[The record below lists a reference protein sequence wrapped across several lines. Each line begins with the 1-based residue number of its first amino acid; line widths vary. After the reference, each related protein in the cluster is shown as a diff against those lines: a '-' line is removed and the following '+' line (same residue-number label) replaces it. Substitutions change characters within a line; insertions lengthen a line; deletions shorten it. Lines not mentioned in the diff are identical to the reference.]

1 MDHASLTS
9 EAVGHRGGRP
19 EAESMCTER
28 PAPNTGAT
36 APCCE
41 KPEGAL
47 GAGRGRGTEASSPCI
62 WGAVTRGVGIQHA
75 DASDVDTSRAL
86 PDF

>member
-1 MDHASLTS
+1 
-9 EAVGHRGGRP
+9 
-19 EAESMCTER
+19 MCTER

-62 WGAVTRGVGIQHA
+62 WGAVTQGVGIQLQMWTLL
-75 DASDVDTSRAL
+75 VLYRTF
-86 PDF
+86 DFFFLLTT

>member
-1 MDHASLTS
+1 
-9 EAVGHRGGRP
+9 
-19 EAESMCTER
+19 MCTEH

-47 GAGRGRGTEASSPCI
+47 GAGRGRGEEASVLSRSAGVLSR
-62 WGAVTRGVGIQHA
+62 GAS
-75 DASDVDTSRAL
+75 ASSTLTLQMWTLLVLYRTF
-86 PDF
+86 DFFFLLTT